1 MTEDEKKQHALR
13 IAKDIICNADYSF
26 VYEAEELEDASEE
39 DLGDI
44 YQMLFY
50 VKVGVT
56 DD

>member
-1 MTEDEKKQHALR
+1 MTEDEKRDHALR
-13 IAKDIICNADYSF
+13 IAEDIICNADYSF
-26 VYEAEELEDASEE
+26 VYEDEELEDASEE

-44 YQMLFY
+44 YQMLLY

>member
-1 MTEDEKKQHALR
+1 MTEDEKREHALR
-13 IAKDIICNADYSF
+13 IAEDIIRNADYSF
-26 VYEAEELEDASEE
+26 VYEDEELEDASEE

-44 YQMLFY
+44 YQMLLY